1 MSVTPSRIALVV
13 GAHGGVGGETALAL
27 ARHGWTIRALV
38 RDRAKGPAH
47 ADWDIVQGDAMNR
60 DRVVDAARGA
70 ALIVH
75 AVNPPGYR
83 AWDRLVL
90 PMMDNTIAA
99 ADASGARILLPGT
112 IYNYGPDAYPLLA
125 EDAPQRPATRK
136 GRIRVEMEA
145 RLEAAA
151 ARGVRSLILRAG
163 DYFGPRTG
171 NNWFGQGLVKPGKPL
186 RSILYPGAPGVGH
199 AWAYLPDVAETFARL
214 AGREG
219 ELPAFARFHFEGQWD
234 ADGTAMIEA
243 IRRAAGGARLPVRA
257 FPWWLL
263 ALIAPFNETMRELR
277 EMKPLWRQ
285 PARLDNRRLVAF
297 LGEEPHTPLDG
308 AVQATLE
315 GLGVGMGGHGGPASL
330 AASLAAPRQG

>member
-1 MSVTPSRIALVV
+1 MTEVPSRIALVV
-13 GAHGGVGGETALAL
+13 GAHGGVGSETALAL
-27 ARHGWTIRALV
+27 ARHGWSIRALV
-38 RDRAKGPAH
+38 RDPAKAPRRAGWSYVA
-47 ADWDIVQGDAMNR
+47 GDAMDR
-60 DRVVDAARGA
+60 DTMVAAARGA
-70 ALIVH
+70 DLIVH

-83 AWDRLVL
+83 AWDKLVL

-99 ADASGARILLPGT
+99 AAACGARIFLPGT
-112 IYNYGPDAYPLLA
+112 IYNYGPDAYPLLG
-125 EDAPQRPATRK
+125 EDAPQRPLTRK
-136 GRIRVEMEA
+136 GLIRVEMEQ

-151 ARGVRSLILRAG
+151 EQGVRSVILRAG

-186 RSILYPGAPGVGH
+186 KSILYPGARGVGH

-214 AGREG
+214 ADRER

-234 ADGTAMIEA
+234 ADGTAMTQA
-243 IRRAAGGARLPVRA
+243 IRRAAGAPRLPIRA
-257 FPWWLL
+257 FPWGLL

-297 LGEEPHTPLDG
+297 LGTEPHTPLDQ
-308 AVQATLE
+308 AVGETLA
-315 GLGVGMGGHGGPASL
+315 GLGVVVAGCDGGSAQPVPG
-330 AASLAAPRQG
+330 QG

>member
-1 MSVTPSRIALVV
+1 MTEVSPRIALVV
-13 GAHGGVGGETALAL
+13 GAQGGVGSETALAL
-27 ARHGWTIRALV
+27 GRHGWAIRALV
-38 RDRAKGPAH
+38 RDVAKAPARAG
-47 ADWDIVQGDAMNR
+47 WDYVQGDAMNR
-60 DRVVDAARGA
+60 DTVVAAARGA
-70 ALIVH
+70 GLIVH

-90 PMMDNTIAA
+90 PMIYFTIESAQ
-99 ADASGARILLPGT
+99 ASGARILLPGT

-125 EDAPQRPATRK
+125 EDAPQRPQTRK

-163 DYFGPRTG
+163 DYFGPRSG

-186 RSILYPGAPGVGH
+186 KSILYPGAPGVGH

-214 AGREG
+214 ADRER

-234 ADGTAMIEA
+234 DDGTAVIAA
-243 IRRAAGGARLPVRA
+243 IRRAAGAPSVPVRA

-277 EMKPLWRQ
+277 EMKPLWQ
-285 PARLDNRRLVAF
+285 LPARLDNRRLVAF
-297 LGEEPHTPLDG
+297 LGEEPHTSLG
-308 AVQATLE
+308 VAVGATLA
-315 GLGVGMGGHGGPASL
+315 GLGVL
-330 AASLAAPRQG
+330 ADGCRDPSALPLPR